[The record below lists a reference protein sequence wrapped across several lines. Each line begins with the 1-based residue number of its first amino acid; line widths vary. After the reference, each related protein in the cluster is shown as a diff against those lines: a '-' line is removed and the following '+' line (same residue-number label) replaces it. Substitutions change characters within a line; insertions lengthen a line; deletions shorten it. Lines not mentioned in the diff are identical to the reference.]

1 MGVTKRKQ
9 GGNNYPGAES
19 LWGHQIP
26 AGAPKSTN
34 NVTNTFFTVL
44 LLAKDF
50 RLYHG
55 GGKLASCPGRHLTSL
70 LKLGPSLDRKAQ
82 PDLQLCVCKMA
93 SKICEEF

>member
-19 LWGHQIP
+19 LWGHQIT

-34 NVTNTFFTVL
+34 NVTITFFNTVL

-50 RLYHG
+50 GL
-55 GGKLASCPGRHLTSL
+55 
-70 LKLGPSLDRKAQ
+70 
-82 PDLQLCVCKMA
+82 
-93 SKICEEF
+93 